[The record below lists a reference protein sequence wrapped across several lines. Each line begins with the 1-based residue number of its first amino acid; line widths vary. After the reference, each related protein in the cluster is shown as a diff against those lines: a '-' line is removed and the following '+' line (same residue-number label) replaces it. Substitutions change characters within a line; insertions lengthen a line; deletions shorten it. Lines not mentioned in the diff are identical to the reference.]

1 MRGILPL
8 ISGPTST
15 FDCAPPVHF
24 ESTKK
29 MTNLLKS
36 LPARCWFISLG
47 LFLATLAAAHFFPS
61 EILTASAKLAA
72 LPFLICTIV
81 FFSYLGFKA
90 TASPIGLI
98 TITTMFLAIA
108 YWQASWAILC
118 VGLAFL
124 GLSGLIH
131 LFQRQLKDTGR
142 ELSLSE
148 KKYWYWVN
156 EFADGR
162 SSILPKRPKK

>member
-1 MRGILPL
+1 
-8 ISGPTST
+8 
-15 FDCAPPVHF
+15 
-24 ESTKK
+24 

-61 EILTASAKLAA
+61 EIFTASAKLAA

-98 TITTMFLAIA
+98 TITTMCLAIA

-131 LFQRQLKDTGR
+131 LFQRQLKDT
-142 ELSLSE
+142 LSRTKPE
-148 KKYWYWVN
+148 RKKILVL
-156 EFADGR
+156 GKRICRR
-162 SSILPKRPKK
+162 SLIYPPQKAKKIASPSQAGYLLFLVPS

>member
-1 MRGILPL
+1 
-8 ISGPTST
+8 
-15 FDCAPPVHF
+15 
-24 ESTKK
+24 

-36 LPARCWFISLG
+36 LPARCWVISLG
-47 LFLATLAAAHFFPS
+47 LFLATLAAAHFYPS

-72 LPFLICTIV
+72 LPFLFCTVV
-81 FFSYLGFKA
+81 FLSYLGFKA
-90 TASPIGLI
+90 TCNPISLI
-98 TITTMFLAIA
+98 TVTLVFVAIA
-108 YWQASWAILC
+108 YWQASWTMLC

-124 GLSGLIH
+124 GLSGLIR

-142 ELSLSE
+142 ELNLSE

-162 SSILPKRPKK
+162 SSILPKKPKK

>member
-1 MRGILPL
+1 MI
-8 ISGPTST
+8 
-15 FDCAPPVHF
+15 
-24 ESTKK
+24 K
-29 MTNLLKS
+29 LLKS

-72 LPFLICTIV
+72 LPFLFCTVV
-81 FFSYLGFKA
+81 FFGYLGFKA
-90 TASPIGLI
+90 TCNPIGLI
-98 TITTMFLAIA
+98 AIITMLLAIA

-162 SSILPKRPKK
+162 SSILPKKTRS

>member
-1 MRGILPL
+1 MN
-8 ISGPTST
+8 S
-15 FDCAPPVHF
+15 
-24 ESTKK
+24 
-29 MTNLLKS
+29 LLKS
-36 LPARCWFISLG
+36 LPARCWIISL
-47 LFLATLAAAHFFPS
+47 LLLLATLATAHFLPS
-61 EILTASAKLAA
+61 NALTQTAKLVA

-98 TITTMFLAIA
+98 TITTMFVAIG
-108 YWQASWAILC
+108 YWQANWAILC

-124 GLSGLIH
+124 GLSGLIR

-142 ELSLSE
+142 ELNLSE

-162 SSILPKRPKK
+162 SSILPQKPKK

>member
-1 MRGILPL
+1 
-8 ISGPTST
+8 
-15 FDCAPPVHF
+15 
-24 ESTKK
+24 

-47 LFLATLAAAHFFPS
+47 LFLATLAAALFFPS
-61 EILTASAKLAA
+61 EIFTASAKLAA
-72 LPFLICTIV
+72 LPFLICTIF

-98 TITTMFLAIA
+98 TITTMCLAIA

-142 ELSLSE
+142 ELNLSE

-162 SSILPKRPKK
+162 SSILPKKPKK

>member
-1 MRGILPL
+1 MWAGL
-8 ISGPTST
+8 G
-15 FDCAPPVHF
+15 VHDRTEWVF
-24 ESTKK
+24 MMDQNWCS
-29 MTNLLKS
+29 
-36 LPARCWFISLG
+36 
-47 LFLATLAAAHFFPS
+47 PS
-61 EILTASAKLAA
+61 AEYA
-72 LPFLICTIV
+72 
-81 FFSYLGFKA
+81 
-90 TASPIGLI
+90 
-98 TITTMFLAIA
+98 
-108 YWQASWAILC
+108 WQTSWAILC

-162 SSILPKRPKK
+162 SSVVVQT

>member
-1 MRGILPL
+1 
-8 ISGPTST
+8 
-15 FDCAPPVHF
+15 
-24 ESTKK
+24 
-29 MTNLLKS
+29 
-36 LPARCWFISLG
+36 
-47 LFLATLAAAHFFPS
+47 
-61 EILTASAKLAA
+61 
-72 LPFLICTIV
+72 

-98 TITTMFLAIA
+98 TITTMCLAIA

>member
-1 MRGILPL
+1 
-8 ISGPTST
+8 
-15 FDCAPPVHF
+15 
-24 ESTKK
+24 
-29 MTNLLKS
+29 
-36 LPARCWFISLG
+36 
-47 LFLATLAAAHFFPS
+47 
-61 EILTASAKLAA
+61 
-72 LPFLICTIV
+72 

-98 TITTMFLAIA
+98 TITTMCLAIA

-148 KKYWYWVN
+148 KK
-156 EFADGR
+156 
-162 SSILPKRPKK
+162 

>member
-1 MRGILPL
+1 
-8 ISGPTST
+8 
-15 FDCAPPVHF
+15 
-24 ESTKK
+24 

-61 EILTASAKLAA
+61 EIFTASAKLAA

-98 TITTMFLAIA
+98 TITTMCLAIA

-131 LFQRQLKDTGR
+131 LFQRQLKDTGQ
-142 ELSLSE
+142 
-148 KKYWYWVN
+148 N
-156 EFADGR
+156 
-162 SSILPKRPKK
+162 

>member
-1 MRGILPL
+1 M
-8 ISGPTST
+8 
-15 FDCAPPVHF
+15 
-24 ESTKK
+24 K
-29 MTNLLKS
+29 NLLKS
-36 LPARCWFISLG
+36 LPSRCWFISLG

-72 LPFLICTIV
+72 LLFLICTIV

-108 YWQASWAILC
+108 YWQASWTMLC
-118 VGLAFL
+118 AGLAFL
-124 GLSGLIH
+124 GLSSLIQ
-131 LFQRQLKDTGR
+131 FFKRQLKDTDR

-162 SSILPKRPKK
+162 ASFFPRKPNS

>member
-1 MRGILPL
+1 M
-8 ISGPTST
+8 
-15 FDCAPPVHF
+15 
-24 ESTKK
+24 TK
-29 MTNLLKS
+29 LLKS
-36 LPARCWFISLG
+36 LPARCWVISLG

-72 LPFLICTIV
+72 LPFLICSIV
-81 FFSYLGFKA
+81 FFCYLGFKA
-90 TASPIGLI
+90 TCNPIGLI
-98 TITTMFLAIA
+98 AITTMFLAVA
-108 YWQASWAILC
+108 YWQASWAIFC
-118 VGLAFL
+118 VGLSFL

-162 SSILPKRPKK
+162 SSILPKKPKNSQL

>member
-1 MRGILPL
+1 
-8 ISGPTST
+8 
-15 FDCAPPVHF
+15 
-24 ESTKK
+24 

-36 LPARCWFISLG
+36 LPARCWFILLG
-47 LFLATLAAAHFFPS
+47 FFLATLAAAHFFPS

-90 TASPIGLI
+90 TCNPIGLI
-98 TITTMFLAIA
+98 AIISMLVAIA
-108 YWQASWAILC
+108 YWQASWTILC

-124 GLSGLIH
+124 ALNGLIH
-131 LFQRQLKDTGR
+131 LFQRQLKDTGQ

-148 KKYWYWVN
+148 KEYWYWVN

>member
-1 MRGILPL
+1 M
-8 ISGPTST
+8 
-15 FDCAPPVHF
+15 A
-24 ESTKK
+24 
-29 MTNLLKS
+29 NLLKS
-36 LPARCWFISLG
+36 LPARCWVISLG

-72 LPFLICTIV
+72 LPFLFCTVV
-81 FFSYLGFKA
+81 FFGYLGFKA
-90 TASPIGLI
+90 TCNPIGLI
-98 TITTMFLAIA
+98 AIITMLVAIA